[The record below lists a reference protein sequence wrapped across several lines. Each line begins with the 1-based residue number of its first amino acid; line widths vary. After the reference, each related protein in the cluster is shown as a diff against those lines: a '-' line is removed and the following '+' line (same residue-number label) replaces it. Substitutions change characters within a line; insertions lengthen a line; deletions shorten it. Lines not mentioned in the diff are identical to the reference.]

1 MQLHDVRSASLCKKR
16 RVRVGRGVG
25 SGIGKTCGR
34 GREGATSRSGWT
46 MKATYEGGQMPLF
59 RRLPKRGFTNGPF
72 RVSYAEINVDEL
84 AAFPANAKVGPE
96 EMRKAGLLRGNA
108 NLPVK
113 VLGEGEL
120 KVALT
125 VVADK
130 FSGSAK
136 EKIEKAG
143 GKIEWLGGAPGKVA
157 PNFVKAKKLKDR
169 QAAIV
174 TAKEEAAKAV
184 KTKAPAKGE
193 GKGKGDAKGKPPQ
206 AKAPRAPGEKAGG
219 GGDRAAGGGEK
230 KEKDGGKK

>member
-1 MQLHDVRSASLCKKR
+1 
-16 RVRVGRGVG
+16 
-25 SGIGKTCGR
+25 
-34 GREGATSRSGWT
+34 

-84 AAFPANAKVGPE
+84 GGFPANAKVGPD

-108 NLPVK
+108 SLPVK

-143 GKIEWLGGAPGKVA
+143 GKVEWLGGAPGKAA
-157 PNFVKAKKLKDR
+157 PNFVRAKKVKDR
-169 QAAIV
+169 QAAIA

-193 GKGKGDAKGKPPQ
+193 AKGK
-206 AKAPRAPGEKAGG
+206 AKASKAPGGGEKPG
-219 GGDRAAGGGEK
+219 GGGEK
-230 KEKDGGKK
+230 KEKGGKK

>member
-1 MQLHDVRSASLCKKR
+1 MQLHDVRTASLCKKR

-34 GREGATSRSGWT
+34 GREGATSRSGWS

-72 RVSYAEINVDEL
+72 RVTYAEINVDEL
-84 AAFPANAKVGPE
+84 SAFPAQAKVGPE
-96 EMRKAGLLRGNA
+96 EMRKAGLLRGHA
-108 NLPVK
+108 SLPVK

-130 FSGSAK
+130 FSASAR

-143 GKIEWLGGAPGKVA
+143 GKVEWLGGAPRKEA
-157 PNFVKAKKLKDR
+157 PNFVQAKKLKDR
-169 QAAIV
+169 QAAI
-174 TAKEEAAKAV
+174 AAAREEAAKAGE
-184 KTKAPAKGE
+184 KKAPAKGE
-193 GKGKGDAKGKPPQ
+193 GKGDAKGKPQ
-206 AKAPRAPGEKAGG
+206 AKAQKAP
-219 GGDRAAGGGEK
+219 GGGEK
-230 KEKDGGKK
+230 KDKDGGKK

>member
-34 GREGATSRSGWT
+34 GREGATSRSGWS
-46 MKATYEGGQMPLF
+46 MKATYEGGQMPIF

-84 AAFPANAKVGPE
+84 GSFPANAKVGPD

-108 NLPVK
+108 SLPVK

-143 GKIEWLGGAPGKVA
+143 GKVEWLGGAPSKAA
-157 PNFVKAKKLKDR
+157 PNFVKVKKLKDR

-184 KTKAPAKGE
+184 KTKAPVKGE
-193 GKGKGDAKGKPPQ
+193 GKGSKPPS
-206 AKAPRAPGEKAGG
+206 KAPKAPGGEKAAGG
-219 GGDRAAGGGEK
+219 EKSAGGGEK
-230 KEKDGGKK
+230 KEKGGGKK